1 MGACRRLSRACMGC
15 FMPVPCK
22 AFCWRVLGLYHHLY
36 PTTAPAVATILLAV
50 LSLIDDKH
58 RLRSERLQPRAN
70 AAKGAVAWLAAQAS
84 QVRGVGLV

>member
-1 MGACRRLSRACMGC
+1 
-15 FMPVPCK
+15 
-22 AFCWRVLGLYHHLY
+22 
-36 PTTAPAVATILLAV
+36 VATILLAV